1 MRQIK
6 LGRTGIGIAVF
17 ACALALAAPAAL
29 AIRATHSTPKNP
41 GPGDVA
47 KGRRSSTGTSAALAT
62 RSRPPGPTAYG
73 QLGVNL
79 NKVKGGVPFETAKAV
94 VINGLPAA
102 LPLYPTQM
110 VGYKNVLSANRGDDV
125 ATFVSQVRRDDR
137 DVLSKPPSAPRRPKG
152 KLTSSAATTRSPSD
166 AGLLVV
172 CTLRRSRAA
181 TTR

>member
-47 KGRRSSTGTSAALAT
+47 KGQTIFNGYFCGACHTLKAA
-62 RSRPPGPTAYG
+62 GPTAYG

-79 NKVKGGVPFETAKAV
+79 IKVKGGVPFETAKAV

-110 VGYKNVLSANRGDDV
+110 VGYKNVLSATEVDDV
-125 ATFVSQVRRDDR
+125 ATFVS
-137 DVLSKPPSAPRRPKG
+137 KYAG
-152 KLTSSAATTRSPSD
+152 TRSTCSECAPPPAS
-166 AGLLVV
+166 
-172 CTLRRSRAA
+172 
-181 TTR
+181 

>member
-6 LGRTGIGIAVF
+6 LGRTGIGIAVL
-17 ACALALAAPAAL
+17 AVAVALAAPAAL

-47 KGRRSSTGTSAALAT
+47 KGQTIFNGYFCAACHTLKAA
-62 RSRPPGPTAYG
+62 GPDAYG

-79 NKVKGGVPFETAKAV
+79 NKVKGGVQFETAKAV

-110 VGYKNVLSANRGDDV
+110 VGYKNVLDATQVDDV
-125 ATFVSQVRRDDR
+125 ATFVSKYAGTR
-137 DVLSKPPSAPRRPKG
+137 KTCEEC
-152 KLTSSAATTRSPSD
+152 TSTASS
-166 AGLLVV
+166 
-172 CTLRRSRAA
+172 
-181 TTR
+181 